1 MVVKLR
7 LLILRS
13 GRVKIEHNFGNKIRL
28 LCGGINSIYK
38 RLNQRIWTYLGCI
51 FNFILWGIKL
61 SINELGLKIEPICV
75 GLV

>member
-1 MVVKLR
+1 MVAELR

-13 GRVKIEHNFGNKIRL
+13 GRVRIEHNFGNKICL

-51 FNFILWGIKL
+51 LDFILWGIKL

-75 GLV
+75 DLV